1 MWASR
6 LCCLSL
12 EVIVLIKQN
21 NLTWTS
27 GRCEC
32 MSIKQ
37 DILILEEFICTI
49 GELNIAPC
57 ASVISFPVH
66 LTLFRAYRCDLE
78 ELKWGWHLFL
88 SNLISQNRTLE
99 CFWAPCVYFI
109 FYFSLDLLPSWLLY
123 RWMMT
128 AGWERA
134 SICPQ
139 ALVYKMGKRMSF
151 PSRALKINWINKSK
165 TLNRYIV

>member
-1 MWASR
+1 MRASL

-78 ELKWGWHLFL
+78 ELKWVWNLFL

-128 AGWERA
+128 AGWEHLYVPRP
-134 SICPQ
+134 SSTKWGKGCPFLQ
-139 ALVYKMGKRMSF
+139 GPWKLIELTKVK
-151 PSRALKINWINKSK
+151 L
-165 TLNRYIV
+165 

>member
-1 MWASR
+1 MRASL

-21 NLTWTS
+21 NLTRTW
-27 GRCEC
+27 GRWEC
-32 MSIKQ
+32 VSIKQ
-37 DILILEEFICTI
+37 DILILEDFICKI

-57 ASVISFPVH
+57 AAVISFPVH
-66 LTLFRAYRCDLE
+66 LTLLRAYRYDLK
-78 ELKWGWHLFL
+78 ELKWVWRLFL
-88 SNLISQNRTLE
+88 SNLISQNRTPE

-128 AGWERA
+128 AGWE
-134 SICPQ
+134 SIYMAPGPRLQ
-139 ALVYKMGKRMSF
+139 NGEKDVLSF
-151 PSRALKINWINKSK
+151 KGLEN
-165 TLNRYIV
+165 